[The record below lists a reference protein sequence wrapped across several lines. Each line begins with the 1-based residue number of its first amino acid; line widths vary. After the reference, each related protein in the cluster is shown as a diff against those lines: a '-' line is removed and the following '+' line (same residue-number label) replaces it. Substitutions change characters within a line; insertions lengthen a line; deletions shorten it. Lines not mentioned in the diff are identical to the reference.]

1 MNTPLAPT
9 PLTPGARSMDEEA
22 AALQKSGKR
31 PKSPLFCP
39 WEHRGRNLFITPAE
53 RNSCSIGTP
62 VNIRR

>member
-22 AALQKSGKR
+22 AALQKEREEAEKPPFLS
-31 PKSPLFCP
+31 L
-39 WEHRGRNLFITPAE
+39 EHRGRNLFITPAE